1 MTNIPADLHES
12 LQSPVSS
19 ALKRYILE
27 RCWSRTL
34 TAVEFGRIAEKYNP
48 YFHHYQT
55 VCQNCSTDDVGRLT
69 HSHLLQA
76 FEYVKT
82 RSFNDCETELI
93 LFLAKLNDPNLKPRD
108 TKAFA
113 TRWILQT
120 GKALLLLDLC
130 EWKGTDTLKEYLE
143 KEQFVPSSQDDA
155 YRIAIST
162 NLRNMQDIGGLQIRW
177 TNLLSEHLCLE
188 KEDTQLAV
196 FHQASIL
203 DVLENR

>member
-1 MTNIPADLHES
+1 MTNIPADVHES

-19 ALKRYILE
+19 ALKIYILE
-27 RCWSRTL
+27 RCWSMTL
-34 TAVEFGRIAEKYNP
+34 TAAEFSKYNP

-69 HSHLLQA
+69 HGHLLQA

-82 RSFNDCETELI
+82 RSFNDCEKELMS
-93 LFLAKLNDPNLKPRD
+93 FLAKLNDPHLNPRD
-108 TKAFA
+108 TRAFV

-120 GKALLLLDLC
+120 GRALLLLDLC
-130 EWKGTDTLKEYLE
+130 EWRGTDTLKEYLV
-143 KEQFVPSSQDDA
+143 KEQFVPSLQNDT
-155 YRIAIST
+155 YRIPVSL
-162 NLRNMQDIGGLQIRW
+162 NLRNLQDIGGLKIRW
-177 TNLLSEHLCLE
+177 TNLLSEHLSLE

-203 DVLENR
+203 DVLESR